1 MSIHK
6 KFEKFWSGGV
16 SFNAIETFPTLDA
29 AVKASVPSNAAKIV
43 IDKKTLSYDFKRIKE
58 VDNQNADALSTPG
71 GTDPGKGKREK
82 VSEHEDQQTKKEK

>member
-1 MSIHK
+1 MSIRK
-6 KFEKFWSGGV
+6 YEKFWSGGV

-43 IDKKTLSYDFKRIKE
+43 IDEKTLSYDFKRIKE
-58 VDNQNADALSTPG
+58 VDNQNADALSTLG

>member
-1 MSIHK
+1 MSIRK
-6 KFEKFWSGGV
+6 YEKFWSGGV

-43 IDKKTLSYDFKRIKE
+43 IDEKTLSYDFKRIKE

>member
-29 AVKASVPSNAAKIV
+29 AVKASVPSNAAKII
-43 IDKKTLSYDFKRIKE
+43 IDEKTLSYDFKRIKE
-58 VDNQNADALSTPG
+58 VDNSDANALPRA
-71 GTDPGKGKREK
+71 GTEDPGKGKREK
-82 VSEHEDQQTKKEK
+82 VSEHKDQQTKKEK

>member
-43 IDKKTLSYDFKRIKE
+43 IDEKTLSYDFKRIKE

-71 GTDPGKGKREK
+71 TTDPGKGKREK
-82 VSEHEDQQTKKEK
+82 VSEHKDQQTKKEK